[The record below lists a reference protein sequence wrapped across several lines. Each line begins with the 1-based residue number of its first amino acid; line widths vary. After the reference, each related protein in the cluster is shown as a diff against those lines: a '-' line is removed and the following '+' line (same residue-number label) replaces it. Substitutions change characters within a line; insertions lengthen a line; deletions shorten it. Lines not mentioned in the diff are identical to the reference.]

1 MIRQKL
7 QIHNLQTA
15 RSYIERNANYS
26 LNVGNNFMLIIPPI
40 HFGIEAMC
48 QNWHFHI
55 MFGRLGQIIIHQLKG
70 GV

>member
-26 LNVGNNFMLIIPPI
+26 LNVGSNFMLIFPLFILELKQSLKI
-40 HFGIEAMC
+40 GISISC
-48 QNWHFHI
+48 
-55 MFGRLGQIIIHQLKG
+55 L
-70 GV
+70 VD